1 MNVLIL
7 DILHPCSIDL
17 LNIWDR
23 FEIFQ
28 VVKSFSLPASSHM
41 RSVWNLRARSI
52 SVSLDLNSGPFLDG
66 FLGAFFGKIHDLCV
80 CVTICVRPHVTYI
93 HIQRKE
99 NSESANATNW
109 SHSKQTALK

>member
-80 CVTICVRPHVTYI
+80 CV
-93 HIQRKE
+93 
-99 NSESANATNW
+99 
-109 SHSKQTALK
+109 